1 MRLLT
6 PLGLVAAAAAVPLVL
21 WYLLRPRR
29 RRVVVGSTFLW
40 RAVERPATAAT
51 PWQRFRGDVTFWLV
65 LLALLALAFALA
77 GPAVPV
83 PVALGDHTILIVDN
97 SGSMLADEDGTS
109 RAELARRE
117 ATEMTASLAPGQEVS
132 VIEAGARARIAL
144 SGSSDAR
151 EVARALAG
159 IAPRHAPADLADA
172 FTLATSLQRPG
183 QRTVVHL
190 ITDAMVPAD
199 AAAVAPPGLT
209 VGAVGTD
216 RPNVALTRLTSA
228 PLGSGEHQVLAQV
241 RSFAQTAVSG
251 RLILEVDDVAVLEQS
266 LRLAP
271 RTTEDVVV
279 TVPAVAGDRGARLT
293 ARLVLGEDV
302 TGAVPDVL
310 HFDDTATTVLAEN
323 RDLTVLLAGP
333 GNTFLEAAL
342 TSVPGLTVETA
353 ATVPDDLTAVDLLV
367 VDRVAAPDR
376 LTVPSL
382 LIAPTSWPDGIVA
395 DGTADLPSLT
405 YQSTEHALLADVDL
419 TGLAVAS
426 TAVVEAPSLTALA
439 ASPDAPLLLAGR
451 VGDAPTAVVPFDLLA
466 SDLPLRPAWP
476 LLVANAARWLTG
488 GGAGSGAVP
497 AGSLVALQAPA
508 GTTGMVAHAPVG
520 SAPEGSR
527 GEREVRIDPGAPTLL
542 VDEVGTW
549 EITFT
554 GTEGP
559 VGEPLV
565 LPVTSALEEG
575 DLSKPRP
582 EPGTPAAGGEPQMG
596 EGLRTL
602 VWPLVLGALVVLLLE
617 WGWSQ
622 GGRQWWSRRR
632 EARRDRVRDALGDAP
647 VERPSERPKVRL

>member
-6 PLGLVAAAAAVPLVL
+6 PFGLVAAAAAVPLVL

-51 PWQRFRGDVTFWLV
+51 PWQRFRGDATFWLV

-77 GPAVPV
+77 RPAVPV

-97 SGSMLADEDGTS
+97 SGSMLADEAGTS

-132 VIEAGARARIAL
+132 VIEAGARARIVL
-144 SGSSDAR
+144 SGARDAR

-190 ITDAMVPAD
+190 VTDAMVPAD

-209 VGAVGTD
+209 VSAVGSD
-216 RPNVALTRLTSA
+216 RPNVAITRLTSA

-241 RSFAQTAVSG
+241 RSFAATAVSG
-251 RLILEVDDVAVLEQS
+251 RLVLEVDDVAVLEQS

-323 RDLTVLLAGP
+323 RDLAVLLAGP
-333 GNTFLEAAL
+333 GNTFLAAAL
-342 TSVPGLTVETA
+342 AAVPGLTVETA
-353 ATVPDDLTAVDLLV
+353 PTVPDDLTAVDLLV
-367 VDRVAAPDR
+367 VDRVAAPGR

-382 LIAPTSWPDGIVA
+382 LVAPTSWPDGIVA
-395 DGTADLPSLT
+395 DDTTDLPSLT
-405 YQSTEHALLADVDL
+405 YQATGHALLADVDL

-426 TAVVEAPSLTALA
+426 TAVLDAPSLTALA

-451 VGDAPTAVVPFDLLA
+451 VGDAPTVVVPFDLLA

-488 GGAGSGAVP
+488 GGAGAGAVP
-497 AGSLVALQAPA
+497 AGSLVALQAPT
-508 GTTGMVAHAPVG
+508 GTTGMVAHAPG
-520 SAPEGSR
+520 D
-527 GEREVRIDPGAPTLL
+527 REVRIDPGAPTLL

-549 EITFT
+549 EVVFS
-554 GTEGP
+554 GVEGR
-559 VGEPLV
+559 VGDPLV

-582 EPGTPAAGGEPQMG
+582 EPGTPAAGGEPQLG

-602 VWPLVLGALVVLLLE
+602 VWPLVLGALVVLMLE

-622 GGRQWWSRRR
+622 GGRQWWARQR
-632 EARRDRVRDALGDAP
+632 EARRERIRAALGVASPPLGDHQ
-647 VERPSERPKVRL
+647 RPKVPAGRGERP